1 MKALTFLSTRQSA
14 AIAVLALT
22 LASGAA
28 LAADTKLTGA
38 QEVPP
43 VKTSASGNEA
53 IKVSPDGSVSGSVT
67 TKGVDATMA
76 HIHHGAAGSNGP
88 VIIPLKK
95 EGSDKWMVPAD
106 GKLTAEQM
114 KAYREGNLYVNVHS
128 EAHKG
133 GEIRDQLAP

>member
-76 HIHHGAAGSNGP
+76 HIHHGAAGSNGVEATCTITQAP
-88 VIIPLKK
+88 T
-95 EGSDKWMVPAD
+95 GAAAPA
-106 GKLTAEQM
+106 TA
-114 KAYREGNLYVNVHS
+114 ASATFAGISAGN
-128 EAHKG
+128 
-133 GEIRDQLAP
+133 